1 MLKRASNA
9 GGCVRACR
17 SLIVGL
23 IGLAVGALIAQQI
36 YELGV
41 DVGQQQQCIGRQVLV
56 LVYRGL

>member
-1 MLKRASNA
+1 MRKLVN
-9 GGCVRACR
+9 
-17 SLIVGL
+17 SLGVFLNKCGPMI